1 MPFTQVLHLLAA
13 QLHLPSLAPDPDGSC
28 ALQVGEVAVALLPHD
43 EREGFALR
51 CRIGNVAHEGHVAAM
66 EALMAANLF
75 EDGPASSV
83 LGMDPGGDIYLL
95 QHFRHAHFAAGPFM
109 AAFERFIDR
118 AHRWQAKLA
127 QAAQDH
133 AQPPQAAGEVRA

>member
-1 MPFTQVLHLLAA
+1 MPFDQVLHLLAA
-13 QLHLPSLAPDPDGSC
+13 QLRLPSLTPDPDGSC

-51 CRIGNVAHEGHVAAM
+51 CRIGSVAHEGHTAAM
-66 EALMAANLF
+66 ESVLAANLF

-95 QHFRHAHFAAGPFM
+95 QHFRYAHFAAGPYM

-127 QAAQDH
+127 QAGLLH
-133 AQPPQAAGEVRA
+133 AQPPHAVEEARA